1 MFQTLFEWFIFVPS
15 DYVEQEDDEEN
26 DDNEY
31 DELNDYIKLTDG
43 R

>member
-1 MFQTLFEWFIFVPS
+1 MFQTLFEWFIFVPT
-15 DYVEQEDDEEN
+15 DYVEQEDDE

-31 DELNDYIKLTDG
+31 DELNDYVKLTDG

>member
-1 MFQTLFEWFIFVPS
+1 MFQTLFEWFIFVPT
-15 DYVEQEDDEEN
+15 DYVAQEDDEE

>member
-1 MFQTLFEWFIFVPS
+1 MFQSFFEWFIIVPT
-15 DYVEQEDDEEN
+15 DYVAQEDDE

-31 DELNDYIKLTDG
+31 DELNDYVKLTDG

>member
-1 MFQTLFEWFIFVPS
+1 MFQTLFEWFIFMPT
-15 DYVEQEDDEEN
+15 DYVEQEDDEE

-31 DELNDYIKLTDG
+31 DELNDYVKLTDG